1 MALKLTAEEAASF
14 LIELFPGW
22 SKYYDLL
29 SLDEQG
35 MRLKMFVQERHL
47 RPGGTVS
54 GPAVFAMVDAGA
66 YLLTMAHI
74 GREAM
79 TVTSNCSID
88 YMRKPVAGADIIGEF
103 RLLKLGRTLCV
114 MDVLVYS
121 EGDPAPVARANI
133 TYAIPPTRQKMD

>member
-1 MALKLTAEEAASF
+1 MALKLTAEEAAGF

-133 TYAIPPTRQKMD
+133 TYAIPPARQKTD